1 MLVLSRR
8 PGESIVIGGQV
19 VVTIIEVRGGQVRV
33 GIDAPRSVE
42 VHREEVYRQV
52 ARENVAAVESAGAD
66 PSLLRQAV
74 RPAKPDDAQPAG
86 EPPAS

>member
-8 PGESIVIGGQV
+8 PGESIVIGGEV
-19 VVTIIEVRGGQVRV
+19 VVTIVEVRGGQVRI

-52 ARENVAAVESAGAD
+52 VAENIAAVESAGAD
-66 PSLLRQAV
+66 PDLLRQV
-74 RPAKPDDAQPAG
+74 MRPKTGEKPPEAPS
-86 EPPAS
+86 AS